1 MRVGGAAR
9 EVIDATTEQQLVDAA
24 HEVWGGQEDWL
35 VLGGGSNLVVAD
47 GGFDGTVIRVLTT
60 GVERLEAA
68 SGRVRL
74 RVQAGE
80 SWDGLVALAVENGWA
95 GIEGL
100 SGIPGSCGAAPIQ
113 NIGAYGQE
121 LSDSLAHIDFL
132 DYLDGDLARL
142 TAADLSLGYRTSAI
156 KEGRRGVVT
165 AIEIE
170 LLDTGDALSA
180 PIAYD
185 QLASALGVELGA
197 RVALHHVRDTV
208 LALRRSKGMVL
219 DDADADSVSSGSFF
233 TNPIVGENFART
245 LPTDAP
251 RWPLEEEPSERHV
264 PLGELPALPPQRL
277 DHRVKLSAAWL
288 IERAGIT
295 RGFALPG
302 SKAAISSKHTLAIV
316 NKGGATADEIAQ
328 LARYVHT
335 RVFSEFG
342 VRLQPEPTLIG
353 LEV

>member
-1 MRVGGAAR
+1 MRVGGPPR
-9 EVIDATTEQQLVDAA
+9 EVIDATTEQQLLDAA
-24 HEVWGGQEDWL
+24 HEVWGGQEEWL

-47 GGFDGTVIRVLTT
+47 AGFDGTVIRVLTK
-60 GVERLEAA
+60 GIERLLTAP
-68 SGRVRL
+68 GTVRL

-80 SWDGLVALAVENGWA
+80 SWDALVAHAVDNGWA

-142 TAADLSLGYRTSAI
+142 TASDLELGYRTSAI
-156 KEGRRGVVT
+156 KAGRQGIVT
-165 AIEIE
+165 AIEID
-170 LLDTGDALSA
+170 LLDTGDGLSA

-185 QLASALGVELGA
+185 QLAAALKVELGA
-197 RVALHHVRDTV
+197 RVPLTTVREAV

-219 DDADADSVSSGSFF
+219 DPADPDSVSSGSFF
-233 TNPIVGENFART
+233 TNPVVGENFART
-245 LPTDAP
+245 LPEDAP
-251 RWPLEEEPSERHV
+251 RWPMEQDPQDAVV
-264 PLGELPALPPQRL
+264 PLGEHPALPPQTF

-288 IERAGIT
+288 IERAGIGK
-295 RGFALPG
+295 GFALPG
-302 SKAAISSKHTLAIV
+302 SRAAISSKHTLAIV
-316 NKGGATADEIAQ
+316 NTGDATADEIAQ

-342 VRLQPEPTLIG
+342 VRLQPEPNLVG
-353 LEV
+353 LQI

>member
-47 GGFDGTVIRVLTT
+47 EGFDGTVIRVLTK
-60 GVERLEAA
+60 GVERLVAA
-68 SGRVRL
+68 TGRVRL

-80 SWDGLVALAVENGWA
+80 SWDELVALAVNNGWA

-142 TAADLSLGYRTSAI
+142 TAVDLGLGYRTSAI

-165 AIEIE
+165 AIEID

-197 RVALHHVRDTV
+197 RVALQQVRDTV

-219 DDADADSVSSGSFF
+219 DDTDPDSVSSGSFF

-245 LPTDAP
+245 LPADAP
-251 RWPLEEEPSERHV
+251 RWPLEEEPSDTHV
-264 PLGELPALPPQRL
+264 PLGEVPALPPQRL

-316 NKGGATADEIAQ
+316 NTGGATADEIAQ

-342 VRLQPEPTLIG
+342 VRLQPEPNLIG